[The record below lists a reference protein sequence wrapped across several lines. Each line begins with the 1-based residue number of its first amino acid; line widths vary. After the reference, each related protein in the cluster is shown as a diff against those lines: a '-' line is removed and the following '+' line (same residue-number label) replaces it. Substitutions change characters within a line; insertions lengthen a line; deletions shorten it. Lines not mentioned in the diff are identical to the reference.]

1 MKPCVFTRPS
11 AGLCVFV
18 YSAPQ
23 ACLGQL
29 GLSLASCPYRLVG
42 VSGGLVVYIVNGQA
56 KVPQPQAEGAC
67 NCARVVVVAMAF
79 VPAGGTTP
87 FSSRLSVSLSGS
99 GGLETQASVPTD
111 QVTRLNGQCH

>member
-1 MKPCVFTRPS
+1 M
-11 AGLCVFV
+11 

-56 KVPQPQAEGAC
+56 KVPRPQAGGAC
-67 NCARVVVVAMAF
+67 DCTRVVVVAMAS
-79 VPAGGTTP
+79 VQAGGTP
-87 FSSRLSVSLSGS
+87 LFSSPLSLSLPVS
-99 GGLETQASVPTD
+99 GGLETQASAPT
-111 QVTRLNGQCH
+111 VRLTGLYGQCR